1 METSVSTKKILVW
14 HFTICTIDN
23 FIINVRN
30 LDHAIAQQLAAD
42 LACDLSP
49 ENLTCDGELDR
60 HTVQQRAA
68 RYRGALRELQQRFN
82 VEADLY

>member
-1 METSVSTKKILVW
+1 MSHLADYIEQKNSWNRIFGGTV
-14 HFTICTIDN
+14 
-23 FIINVRN
+23 INVRN
-30 LDHAIAQQLAAD
+30 LDHAIAQQLAD
-42 LACDLSP
+42 NLACDLSP

-82 VEADLY
+82 VEVELY